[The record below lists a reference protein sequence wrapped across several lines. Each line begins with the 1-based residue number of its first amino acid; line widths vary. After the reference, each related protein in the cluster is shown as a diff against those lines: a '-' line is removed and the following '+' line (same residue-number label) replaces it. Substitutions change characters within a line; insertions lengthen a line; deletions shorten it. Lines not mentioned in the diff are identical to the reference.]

1 MMLSAPSPLPSDL
14 SVETLGSFSPPPEPP
29 AELPLLPPQPASAM
43 TATPTIV
50 VAWSSRECLARMGSP
65 RSAGNGLAAV
75 LQLVH
80 VFAPPAESR
89 TLPTAR
95 GRFGGRVLL
104 QGDQPAAQVEV
115 DDDPGR
121 GADVDHLGDRSL
133 GGQLADEWCAA
144 DAQL

>member
-1 MMLSAPSPLPSDL
+1 MMLRAPSPLPSDL
-14 SVETLGSFSPPPEPP
+14 SMETLGSFAPPEPPEP
-29 AELPLLPPQPASAM
+29 AELPLLPPQPARAM
-43 TATPTIV
+43 TATPAIV

-65 RSAGNGLAAV
+65 QSAGNGLAVV

-104 QGDQPAAQVEV
+104 QGDQSAAQV
-115 DDDPGR
+115 
-121 GADVDHLGDRSL
+121 
-133 GGQLADEWCAA
+133 
-144 DAQL
+144 